1 MSDQKLHRLVLSA
14 LFAALCTVMTL
25 VIQVPSPVQGYVNLG
40 DCAVLLSAWALGPL
54 YGGAAA
60 GTGSMLAD
68 LLSGYPHYAPG
79 TFVIKL
85 FMAAAAGLLFR
96 ALRREGRVRLLPAQL
111 VSGALAEALMVAGYF
126 GYACLWL
133 GKGLAAAASVPGNVV
148 QGCFGLRR
156 GHAGHV
162 QPACGDVGHNPA
174 GSRPGTQAQIGAY
187 QHCQHHACDDPD
199 LFPVPRC
206 LFNPFSCHG
215 IPPLSGRP
223 LPRHSARPK
232 SGFIFYCLYGRVLPI
247 LSYYITAQARISITE
262 QLQLPRRR
270 AEALIN
276 CCAAVSCA

>member
-1 MSDQKLHRLVLSA
+1 MSDQKLRRLVLSA

-96 ALRREGRVRLLPAQL
+96 ALRREGRIRLLPAQL
-111 VSGALAEALMVAGYF
+111 FSGTLAEALMVAGYF

-133 GKGLAAAASVPGNVV
+133 GKGLAAASSIPGNVV
-148 QGCFGLRR
+148 QAVFGLIAAALVYGALAR
-156 GHAGHV
+156 GRA
-162 QPACGDVGHNPA
+162 
-174 GSRPGTQAQIGAY
+174 
-187 QHCQHHACDDPD
+187 
-199 LFPVPRC
+199 LE
-206 LFNPFSCHG
+206 
-215 IPPLSGRP
+215 
-223 LPRHSARPK
+223 
-232 SGFIFYCLYGRVLPI
+232 
-247 LSYYITAQARISITE
+247 RI
-262 QLQLPRRR
+262 
-270 AEALIN
+270 
-276 CCAAVSCA
+276 